1 LLDGCSYSLPCH
13 REGELA
19 VGLMLSSV
27 HGDDARLSAV
37 ALAVEDELR
46 AHR

>member
-1 LLDGCSYSLPCH
+1 
-13 REGELA
+13 
-19 VGLMLSSV
+19 LMLSSV

-37 ALAVEDELR
+37 ALAVEDALR